1 MGSFQEYMHEYQKQ
15 LEKGYIQEAYKG
27 LMEYI
32 MDLRVY
38 FKNKYPE
45 LFCIR

>member
-1 MGSFQEYMHEYQKQ
+1 MLSFQEYMQEYQKQ

-32 MDLRVY
+32 MDFESV
-38 FKNKYPE
+38 F
-45 LFCIR
+45 